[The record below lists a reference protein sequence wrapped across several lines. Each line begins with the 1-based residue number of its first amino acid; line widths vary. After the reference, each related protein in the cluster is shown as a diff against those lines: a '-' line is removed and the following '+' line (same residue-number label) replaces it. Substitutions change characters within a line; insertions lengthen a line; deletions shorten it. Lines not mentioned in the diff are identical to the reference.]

1 MFYSIIRALL
11 RVYFHLFY
19 GFRVT
24 GLENVPMVG
33 AIIVVANH
41 VSGLDPLALGAAC
54 PRPLR
59 FMAKAELF
67 DNPIT
72 AAILHGLRVFPVKR
86 GQVDRE
92 AYRTSMGILNAGEA
106 LGIFPEGTR
115 SKTGELQPAHPGAAR
130 FSLATGAAVVPAA
143 VVGTFPEHRRGI
155 SRFRNAKVRVVFGA
169 PMQPA
174 NSAEARV
181 SREDTDRLAHEIME
195 RIQELIA
202 ASMMA

>member
-1 MFYSIIRALL
+1 MFYYVIRALL

-19 GFRVT
+19 GFSVV
-24 GLENVPMVG
+24 GLENVPMAG

-41 VSGLDPLALGAAC
+41 AGALDPLALGVAC

-72 AAILHGLRVFPVKR
+72 AAIMRGLRAFPVKR

-92 AYRTSMGILNAGEA
+92 AYRASMDILKAGEV

-115 SKTGELQPAHPGAAR
+115 SKTGELQRAHPGAAR
-130 FSLATGAAVVPAA
+130 FSLATGAPVVPAA
-143 VVGTFPEHRRGI
+143 VVGTFPAHRRGI
-155 SRFRNAKVRVVFGA
+155 SRFRRAKVRVIFGA
-169 PMQPA
+169 PIQA
-174 NSAEARV
+174 TSSSRARA
-181 SREDTDRLAHEIME
+181 SREDTDRLAVEIME
-195 RIQELIA
+195 RIHELMEA
-202 ASMMA
+202 VMTA